1 MLVTAQEHRIA
12 PYPSVVSSRLRRT
25 VSERRLV
32 LVLGAVVFTD
42 TVFYAAIAPLLP
54 TLVHELHM
62 SKASAG
68 LMTAMYPIGT
78 FVGSIPGGWLTVRIG
93 PRRTVY
99 AGLSLLAVSTL
110 AFGWLDS
117 VAALDAARFVEG
129 VGGAFSWAGAL
140 AWLVADVPAE
150 RRGQTIGG
158 ALGAAIA
165 GSLFGPVIG
174 TIASAVGR
182 GPTFSVVVVLALAL
196 MDQCRRLPLVH
207 TPSAQRLRD
216 LVVVFRDRDVR
227 SAMWLVVLP
236 ALVSGVVSVLGPLRL
251 HRLGADAAAIG
262 AVYLV
267 AAAIEA
273 LLTPAVGWLSDR
285 RGRLLP
291 MRAGLAGTA
300 AALACFTLPSSAV
313 LLGVLII
320 LIAAILSAFW
330 APAMAMLS
338 EAAEVGGLEHG
349 YSAALMNIAWAT
361 GQTLG
366 AASGGVIAKA
376 LGDAAPMGVAAGLAV
391 ATLVLVGLRPPARA
405 RATQEASPVTDPQIP

>member
-1 MLVTAQEHRIA
+1 MLVAAQEHRIA

-42 TVFYAAIAPLLP
+42 TLFYAAIAPLLP

-78 FVGSIPGGWLTVRIG
+78 FVASIPGGWLTVRIG

-110 AFGWLDS
+110 AFGWLNS
-117 VAALDAARFVEG
+117 VVALDAARFVEG

-140 AWLVADVPAE
+140 AWLVADVPVE
-150 RRGQTIGG
+150 RRGETIGS

-174 TIASAVGR
+174 TVASAVGR
-182 GPTFSVVVVLALAL
+182 GPTFSVVVVLAIAL
-196 MDQCRRLPLVH
+196 IDQCRRLPLLH
-207 TPSAQRLRD
+207 TPSAQRVRD
-216 LVVVFRDRDVR
+216 LSVVFRDRDVR

-262 AVYLV
+262 AVYLA

-273 LLTPAVGWLSDR
+273 VLTPA
-285 RGRLLP
+285 
-291 MRAGLAGTA
+291 
-300 AALACFTLPSSAV
+300 
-313 LLGVLII
+313 LG
-320 LIAAILSAFW
+320 
-330 APAMAMLS
+330 
-338 EAAEVGGLEHG
+338 
-349 YSAALMNIAWAT
+349 
-361 GQTLG
+361 
-366 AASGGVIAKA
+366 
-376 LGDAAPMGVAAGLAV
+376 
-391 ATLVLVGLRPPARA
+391 
-405 RATQEASPVTDPQIP
+405 